1 MRGKTRSAHCW
12 RVLLV
17 LGLMMTAPLLQAADR
32 LVVYTVNY
40 PLQYFAQRIAGEH
53 ADVVF
58 PAPADVDP
66 AFWQPDA
73 TTITAYQQADLI
85 LLNGAGYAKWLDRVS
100 LPRRRLVT
108 TAAGF
113 AADYIETAGTVTHS
127 HGREGS
133 HSHAGTAFTTWLDFG
148 QAVMQANAVRDALS
162 RLRPL
167 HAEVFAANARA
178 LETDLLGLDARM
190 QAIVYAA
197 PGTPLVASHPVY
209 QYMARRY
216 GINLEAVMWEP
227 DTLPGAAQWLAFERL
242 LKDHPAGWMLWE
254 GDPIQESIERLQQH
268 GVQSIVFDPC
278 GNAPGEGD
286 FLDVMSS
293 NLRRLDRVFRSD
305 DPGGVLQQGI
315 E

>member
-1 MRGKTRSAHCW
+1 MRRKTGSAQYW
-12 RVLLV
+12 RVVLV
-17 LGLMMTAPLLQAADR
+17 MGLMMTAPLLPAADR

-73 TTITAYQQADLI
+73 ATITAYQQADLI

-100 LPRRRLVT
+100 LPRSKLVN

-113 AADYIETAGTVTHS
+113 TADYIETTRTVTHS

-133 HSHAGTAFTTWLDFG
+133 HSHAGTDFTTWLDFG

-162 RLRPL
+162 RLRPM
-167 HAEVFAANARA
+167 HAEVFAANART
-178 LETDLLGLDARM
+178 LESDLLALDARM
-190 QAIVYAA
+190 QAIVS
-197 PGTPLVASHPVY
+197 GKHDTPLVASHPVY
-209 QYMARRY
+209 QYLARRY

-227 DTLPGAAQWLAFERL
+227 DTLPDAAQWLAFERL

-293 NLRRLDRVFRSD
+293 NLRRLEQAF
-305 DPGGVLQQGI
+305 PKN
-315 E
+315 